1 MRYMCV
7 AKGMYSMRSR
17 QSATAIEVRIK
28 LIGLDLIVLSV
39 RTIMLRELKITPMK
53 QTERAKQP

>member
-1 MRYMCV
+1 
-7 AKGMYSMRSR
+7 MRSR